1 MPVRWHLIVID
12 FWLTAALSLWRHFS
26 PNTLINS
33 EATLWRAWPASD
45 SGKDSKMFEP
55 CSQQTQRFYGKRRY
69 EKNNW
74 EQNAWV
80 DFRRDINFL
89 HTNIKKDQE
98 MCPHWLQ
105 RSFFWAQENCPY
117 LFIIDWLIDW
127 LIYLLICLFIH
138 SSIQSSCDADQLTA
152 IHLTVQHFFWSRSTQ
167 YPLAATLNA
176 QFSSNL
182 GNAVKNFGSL
192 IKDRLMKSD
201 RAY

>member
-33 EATLWRAWPASD
+33 EATLWRACPASD

-55 CSQQTQRFYGKRRY
+55 CSQQTQRFCGKRRY

-74 EQNAWV
+74 EQNTWV
-80 DFRRDINFL
+80 DFRRDINLL
-89 HTNIKKDQE
+89 HTNIKRTKKCVHTDYKGV
-98 MCPHWLQ
+98 
-105 RSFFWAQENCPY
+105 SFGPKRTVRIY
-117 LFIIDWLIDW
+117 LLLIDWLIDW

-167 YPLAATLNA
+167 YPLAAT
-176 QFSSNL
+176 
-182 GNAVKNFGSL
+182 
-192 IKDRLMKSD
+192 D
-201 RAY
+201 

>member
-1 MPVRWHLIVID
+1 MPVRCHLIVID

-33 EATLWRAWPASD
+33 EATLWRACPASD

-55 CSQQTQRFYGKRRY
+55 CSQQTQRFCGKRRY

-98 MCPHWLQ
+98 MRLHWLQ

-117 LFIIDWLIDW
+117 LFIIDWLID
-127 LIYLLICLFIH
+127 LLANLFIH
-138 SSIQSSCDADQLTA
+138 SFIYSVFLRCRSAYCYSPYCSTFFLIQVYTIPAGRDA
-152 IHLTVQHFFWSRSTQ
+152 
-167 YPLAATLNA
+167 
-176 QFSSNL
+176 
-182 GNAVKNFGSL
+182 
-192 IKDRLMKSD
+192 
-201 RAY
+201 

>member
-33 EATLWRAWPASD
+33 EATLWRACPVSD

-55 CSQQTQRFYGKRRY
+55 CSQQTQRFCGKRRY

-74 EQNAWV
+74 EQNTWV

-127 LIYLLICLFIH
+127 LIYLLTYLFIH
-138 SSIQSSCDADQLTA
+138 SFIYSVFLRWRSAYCYSPYCPTFLLIQDYTIPAGRDA
-152 IHLTVQHFFWSRSTQ
+152 
-167 YPLAATLNA
+167 
-176 QFSSNL
+176 
-182 GNAVKNFGSL
+182 
-192 IKDRLMKSD
+192 
-201 RAY
+201 